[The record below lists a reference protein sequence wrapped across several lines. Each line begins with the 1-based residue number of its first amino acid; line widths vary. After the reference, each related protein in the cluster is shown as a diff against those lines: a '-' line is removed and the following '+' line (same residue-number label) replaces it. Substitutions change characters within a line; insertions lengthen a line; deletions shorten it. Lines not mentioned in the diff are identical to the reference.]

1 MTPTSANSD
10 GEVVIQHLAIVV
22 RAGYGGDGQG
32 HKILL
37 LRHGEDWKL
46 PRIARDADGSDA
58 KVLTASVLNEA
69 MSEQYGLSTS
79 LLRCLFQ
86 RPSKDG
92 DGTVRAYVLEHHG
105 DADAIPE
112 GAIWTDALELGDL
125 SLSHADDRMALSAW
139 AESFTR
145 SSESHAAWY
154 ALGWWDEAISWI
166 DQSLAEKGITR
177 EGPPEQVRSWTLSS
191 VMRAATTSGGVY
203 FKAVPQFML
212 HEGTV
217 MREMA
222 KEYPKGASPLLS
234 YDANRGWILMSDFG
248 GTRLVE
254 NPDIEL
260 WEEAVRTH
268 AEMQV
273 EQADRARS
281 WLQMGVPDRSI
292 RRMVDLIDPLIA
304 VSTQMLAGRTEG
316 LSNDEIDALQ
326 GLSMRLKFMCAQLA
340 DFKIPHSLVHGDLGG
355 NIIVND
361 SGDLVFFD
369 WTDACISHPFFD
381 MATMASTVFD
391 DNVFKGDESV
401 AIRIRDAYLQ
411 PWMKYEPM
419 DRLIQAYDASKP
431 LGALHQAMSYMW
443 ILTNIAEDT
452 RWEVEIGLPTWIRTL
467 LRLCGQH
474 Q

>member
-1 MTPTSANSD
+1 MTPTSASSD
-10 GEVVIQHLAIVV
+10 GEVLIEHLAIVV
-22 RAGYGGDGQG
+22 RASDGGDG
-32 HKILL
+32 HPHRLL
-37 LRHGEDWKL
+37 LIRHGDDWKL
-46 PRIARDADGSDA
+46 PRIASATDTSDA

-92 DGTVRAYVLEHHG
+92 DGIVRAYALEHHG

-112 GAIWTDALELGDL
+112 GAMWTNALELDDL
-125 SLSHADDRMALSAW
+125 FLSHVDDRMALSAW
-139 AESFTR
+139 AESFTS
-145 SSESHAAWY
+145 SSESHADWY
-154 ALGWWDEAISWI
+154 APGWWDEAMSWI
-166 DQSLAEKGITR
+166 DQALAEKGITR

-191 VMRAATTSGGVY
+191 VIRASTTSGGIY
-203 FKAVPQFML
+203 FKAVPQFMS
-212 HEGTV
+212 HEGIG
-217 MREMA
+217 MSEMA
-222 KEYPKGASPLLS
+222 KQYPTGASPLLS
-234 YDANRGWILMSDFG
+234 FDADKGWILMPDFG

-260 WEEAVRTH
+260 WERAVRTH
-268 AEMQV
+268 AEMQIG
-273 EQADRARS
+273 QADRARS

-292 RRMVDLIDPLIA
+292 RRMVDLIDPLIT
-304 VSTQMLAGRTEG
+304 VSTQMLTGRAEG
-316 LSNDEIDALQ
+316 LSDDEIDALH
-326 GLSMRLKFMCAQLA
+326 GLSMRLKFMCAHLA

-355 NIIVND
+355 NIIVD
-361 SGDLVFFD
+361 DDGDLVFFD

-411 PWMKYEPM
+411 PWTKYEPM
-419 DRLIQAYDASKP
+419 DRLIQAYDASRP
-431 LGALHQAMSYMW
+431 LGALHQTMSYLW

-452 RWEVEIGLPTWIRTL
+452 RWEVEIGLPTWIRRL
-467 LRLCGQH
+467 LRLCGQS